1 MGSRKGWEVIKLTTQ
16 EPDLGNASVGIGYII
31 FTNLYFLYFHNYN
44 VFNSSSITRRFFL
57 LVKEFI
63 MKKNKLTVRVVA
75 EIAIF
80 AALAFALD
88 AIQGGIFKGVFLSGG
103 SIGFGMLPILIIA
116 YRRGLVPGI
125 LCGFIVSIVQM
136 LGGIYVINA
145 SSFDNGFLQVMGP
158 FLQIMLD
165 YVLAYTVVGFAGL
178 FSNQFKNATSKKQKI
193 GFVILGTA
201 VGGLLKYACHVIA
214 GGVFWLNNGSS
225 FLGLADDSWIYSF
238 VYNGAY
244 CIPNIIIC
252 GIVMVLLVAYYD
264 KVLFP
269 EDLNEAVKEN

>member
-1 MGSRKGWEVIKLTTQ
+1 
-16 EPDLGNASVGIGYII
+16 
-31 FTNLYFLYFHNYN
+31 
-44 VFNSSSITRRFFL
+44 
-57 LVKEFI
+57 
-63 MKKNKLTVRVVA
+63 MKKNKLSIKVLA

-103 SIGFGMLPILIIA
+103 SIGFGMLPILVIA

-125 LCGFIVSIVQM
+125 LCGLIVSLVQM

-145 SSFDNGFLQVMGP
+145 SSFENGFLQTMGP
-158 FLQIMLD
+158 FLQILLD
-165 YVLAYTVVGFAGL
+165 YVLAYTVVGFAGV
-178 FSNQFKNATSKKQKI
+178 FAKSFWNSTTKSQKI
-193 GFVILGTA
+193 VFVISGTLLG
-201 VGGLLKYACHVIA
+201 GILKYACHVIA

-225 FLGLADDSWIYSF
+225 FWGIADDSWLYSF

-252 GIVMVLLVAYYD
+252 GAFMILLTVFYD
-264 KVLFP
+264 KILFP
-269 EDLNEAVKEN
+269 SDIHEMISKED